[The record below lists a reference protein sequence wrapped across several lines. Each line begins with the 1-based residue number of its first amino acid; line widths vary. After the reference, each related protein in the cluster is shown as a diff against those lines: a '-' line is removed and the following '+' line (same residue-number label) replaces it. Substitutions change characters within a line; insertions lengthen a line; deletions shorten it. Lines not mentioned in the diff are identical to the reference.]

1 MLAIEVELL
10 TGRYAA
16 TQHNDRSR
24 AEWPPHPA
32 RFFSALVAALHDREP
47 VDERERD
54 ALRWLEEQPAP
65 QLDVDLEVSE
75 EIGRRQVHSVFVP
88 VNDVT
93 LVGDPEAEVRKA
105 REQLA
110 ELEGSEQTNEVK
122 AQVTK
127 TRKAVE
133 REEKKLAK
141 VLESQQAAPKNPT
154 KEDLKRATALL
165 PERRNR
171 QERTFP
177 VVIPERS
184 SFAFLWPEAEPAEHL
199 GALRQL
205 CDRVTRLGHSSSL
218 VRCVIV
224 ERSIEPTL
232 VPHKSGE
239 HVLRVVG
246 PGQLERLEEAYTRHQ
261 AVEPRVL
268 PARPQRYGEPGRD
281 DPQRP
286 RSLFTDEW
294 ILFERIGGMRPL
306 ASRGIDLAV
315 ALRRA
320 LIEVH
325 GRENLPAV
333 LSGHD
338 AKGEW
343 ASQPHLAFV
352 PLPWVGHEHADGSV
366 QGLALIAPC
375 SIAPD
380 ERETLMRL
388 LAKWESERGER
399 DDDYAIELGTPS
411 GLGRPLQIRLRR
423 VEVPNKATLHATRW
437 CKPSR
442 RFITATP
449 IALDRH
455 PGNLRSNVDRT
466 ADKAA
471 AEAAASIEDA
481 CERIGLP
488 RPSGVSISLA
498 PLLPGAQHVRQFAPW
513 PPQPGR
519 ARRARVHAEI
529 VFPEAVCGPVLLGAG
544 RYFGLG
550 LCLPVGDGNVDVWQ
564 TRRPPEGSESKSTR
578 DDDKREGRPQ

>member
-32 RFFSALVAALHDREP
+32 RFFSAMVAALHDREP
-47 VDERERD
+47 VDKRESD
-54 ALRWLEEQPAP
+54 ALRWLEKQPAP
-65 QLDVDLEVSE
+65 QLDVDIDVNEV
-75 EIGRRQVHSVFVP
+75 IGRRNVHSVFVP

-105 REQLA
+105 RSKLA
-110 ELEGSEQTNEVK
+110 ELEGSEQTRDVK
-122 AQVTK
+122 AQVK
-127 TRKAVE
+127 KARKAVDK
-133 REEKKLAK
+133 EEKKLAK
-141 VLESQQAAPKNPT
+141 FLESQQAVPT
-154 KEDLKRATALL
+154 KPSREDVKRGTALL

-177 VVIPERS
+177 VVVPERS
-184 SFAFLWPEAEPAEHL
+184 SFTFLWPETVPAEHL

-218 VRCVIV
+218 VRCVMV

-232 VPHKSGE
+232 VPHKTGE

-246 PGQLERLEEAYTRHQ
+246 PGQLERLQEAYAHHQ
-261 AVEPRVL
+261 AIHPRVL
-268 PARPQRYGEPGRD
+268 PAHPQRYGEPGRD
-281 DPQRP
+281 NPPRP
-286 RSLFTDEW
+286 RSVFTDEW
-294 ILFERIGGMRPL
+294 IVLERIEGKRPL

-315 ALRRA
+315 ALRRE
-320 LIEVH
+320 LIEIH
-325 GRENLPAV
+325 GPENLPAI

-338 AKGEW
+338 AKGER

-366 QGLALIAPC
+366 QGFALILPRLIAP
-375 SIAPD
+375 D
-380 ERETLMRL
+380 NRETMMRL
-388 LAKWESERGER
+388 LAKWESERGDR
-399 DDDYAIELGTPS
+399 DDDYAIELGTPPD
-411 GLGRPLQIRLRR
+411 LGRPFQIRLRR
-423 VEVPNKATLHATRW
+423 VELPNKTTLNAMRW
-437 CKPSR
+437 CKASR

-455 PGNLRSNVDRT
+455 PGNLRSNMERT
-466 ADKAA
+466 AHKAA
-471 AEAAASIEDA
+471 AEAASSIEDA

-488 RPSGVSISLA
+488 RPLDVSISLA

-513 PPQPGR
+513 PQSGR
-519 ARRARVHAEI
+519 PRRARVHAEI

-550 LCLPVGDGNVDVWQ
+550 LCLPVADRNA
-564 TRRPPEGSESKSTR
+564 SA
-578 DDDKREGRPQ
+578 GRTTS

>member
-32 RFFSALVAALHDREP
+32 RFFSALVAALHDRDP
-47 VDERERD
+47 VDERECD
-54 ALRWLEEQPAP
+54 ALRWLEKQPAP
-65 QLDVDLEVSE
+65 QLDVDLEVNE
-75 EIGRRQVHSVFVP
+75 VIGRRKVHSVFVP

-93 LVGDPEAEVRKA
+93 LVGDPEAELRKT
-105 REQLA
+105 RESLA
-110 ELEGSEQTNEVK
+110 ELEGSEQTSEVK
-122 AQVTK
+122 AQVK
-127 TRKAVE
+127 KARE
-133 REEKKLAK
+133 ALEKEEKTLARF
-141 VLESQQAAPKNPT
+141 LESQHAAPTYPS
-154 KEDLKRATALL
+154 KEDLKRGTALL

-177 VVIPERS
+177 VVVPERS
-184 SFAFLWPEAEPAEHL
+184 SFTFLWPEVEPAEHL
-199 GALRQL
+199 EALRRL

-218 VRCVIV
+218 VCCVIV
-224 ERSIEPTL
+224 ERLIEPTL
-232 VPHKSGE
+232 VPHKTGE

-246 PGQLERLEEAYTRHQ
+246 PGQLGQLEEAYKRHQ
-261 AVEPRVL
+261 AVDPRVL
-268 PARPQRYGEPGRD
+268 PARPQRYGEPRRD
-281 DPQRP
+281 DPHRP
-286 RSLFTDEW
+286 CSLFTDDW
-294 ILFERIGGMRPL
+294 IVLERIDGKRPL
-306 ASRGIDLAV
+306 ASRGIDFAV

-320 LIEVH
+320 LIEIA
-325 GRENLPAV
+325 GRENLPV
-333 LSGHD
+333 ILSSHD
-338 AKGEW
+338 AKGDR
-343 ASQPHLAFV
+343 ASQLHLAFV

-366 QGLALIAPC
+366 QGLALIPPR

-380 ERETLMRL
+380 EREALMRL
-388 LAKWESERGER
+388 LAKWESERGDR
-399 DDDYAIELGTPS
+399 DDDYAIKLGTPS
-411 GLGRPLQIRLRR
+411 DLGLPLQIRFRR
-423 VEVPNKATLHATRW
+423 VEVPNKATLNSARW
-437 CKPSR
+437 CRASR

-466 ADKAA
+466 AHKAA
-471 AEAAASIEDA
+471 AEAESAVEDA

-488 RPSGVSISLA
+488 RPSDVSISLA

-529 VFPEAVCGPVLLGAG
+529 VFPEAVCGPILLGAG

-550 LCLPVGDGNVDVWQ
+550 LCLPVGDGNASAG
-564 TRRPPEGSESKSTR
+564 RRTS
-578 DDDKREGRPQ
+578 

>member
-1 MLAIEVELL
+1 MLAIEVELI

-47 VDERERD
+47 VDQREWD
-54 ALRWLEEQPAP
+54 ALRWLEKQPAP
-65 QLDVDLEVSE
+65 QLDVDLDVDEV
-75 EIGRRQVHSVFVP
+75 IGRRQVHSVFVP

-93 LVGDPEAEVRKA
+93 LVGDPEAGIRNA
-105 REQLA
+105 RETLV
-110 ELEGSEQTNEVK
+110 ELEGREQTDEVK
-122 AQVTK
+122 AQVK
-127 TRKAVE
+127 KARKAVE
-133 REEKKLAK
+133 KEKKKLAK
-141 VLESQQAAPKNPT
+141 FLESQQAAPANPS
-154 KEDLKRATALL
+154 KEDLKRGTALL

-177 VVIPERS
+177 VVVPERS
-184 SFAFLWPEAEPAEHL
+184 LFAFLWPETEPAEHL
-199 GALRQL
+199 SALRQL

-218 VRCVIV
+218 VRCVVV

-232 VPHKSGE
+232 VPHKTGE

-246 PGQLERLEEAYTRHQ
+246 PGQLERLEDSYKRHQ
-261 AVEPRVL
+261 AVDPRVL
-268 PARPQRYGEPGRD
+268 PSRPQRYGEPGRD

-286 RSLFTDEW
+286 RSVFTDDW
-294 ILFERIGGMRPL
+294 IVLERIDGKRPL

-320 LIEVH
+320 LIEIH
-325 GRENLPAV
+325 GRENLPAI

-343 ASQPHLAFV
+343 ASKPHLAFV

-366 QGLALIAPC
+366 QGLALIAPR

-380 ERETLMRL
+380 DREALMRL
-388 LAKWESERGER
+388 LAKWESERGDR
-399 DDDYAIELGTPS
+399 DADYAIELGTPS
-411 GLGRPLQIRLRR
+411 DLGRPLQIRLRR
-423 VEVPNKATLHATRW
+423 VEVPNKATLNATRW
-437 CKPSR
+437 CKASR

-466 ADKAA
+466 AHKAA
-471 AEAAASIEDA
+471 AEAASSIEDA

-488 RPSGVSISLA
+488 HPADVSISLA
-498 PLLPGAQHVRQFAPW
+498 PLLPGAQHVREFAPW
-513 PPQPGR
+513 PRQPGR

-529 VFPEAVCGPVLLGAG
+529 VFPEAVRGPVLIGAG

-550 LCLPVGDGNVDVWQ
+550 LCLPVAGRNASAE
-564 TRRPPEGSESKSTR
+564 RRTS
-578 DDDKREGRPQ
+578 

>member
-16 TQHNDRSR
+16 TQYNDRSR

-32 RFFSALVAALHDREP
+32 RFFSALVAALYDREP
-47 VDERERD
+47 VDKCEED

-65 QLDVDLEVSE
+65 QLDVDLQVSE
-75 EIGRRQVHSVFVP
+75 EVGRRQVHSVFVP
-88 VNDVT
+88 VNDVS
-93 LVGDPEAEVRKA
+93 LVGDPEAELRKA

-110 ELEGSEQTNEVK
+110 ELERSEQTDEVK
-122 AQVTK
+122 AQVK
-127 TRKAVE
+127 KARKAVG

-141 VLESQQAAPKNPT
+141 FLDSQQAAPRNPS
-154 KEDLKRATALL
+154 KEDLKRGTALL

-177 VVIPERS
+177 VVVPERS
-184 SFAFLWPEAEPAEHL
+184 SFAFLWPGAEPAEHL
-199 GALRQL
+199 EALRRL

-232 VPHKSGE
+232 VPYKFGE

-246 PGQLERLEEAYTRHQ
+246 PGQLERLEEAYKRHQ
-261 AVEPRVL
+261 AIDPRVL
-268 PARPQRYGEPGRD
+268 PAHPQRYGEPGRE
-281 DPQRP
+281 DPRRP
-286 RSLFTDEW
+286 RSVFTDTW
-294 ILFERIGGMRPL
+294 IVLERIDGSRPL
-306 ASRGIDLAV
+306 ASRAIDLAV

-320 LIEVH
+320 LIENH
-325 GRENLPAV
+325 GQENLPAV

-338 AKGEW
+338 ATGER
-343 ASQPHLAFV
+343 ASHAHLAIV
-352 PLPWVGHEHADGSV
+352 PLPWVGHDHSDGSV
-366 QGLALIAPC
+366 QGLALITPR
-375 SIAPD
+375 SITSD
-380 ERETLMRL
+380 EREALMRL
-388 LAKWESERGER
+388 LAKWETECGDK

-411 GLGRPLQIRLRR
+411 DLGRPLQIRLRR

-437 CKPSR
+437 CKASR

-466 ADKAA
+466 AHKAA
-471 AEAAASIEDA
+471 AEAASSIEDA

-488 RPSGVSISLA
+488 RPSDVSISLA

-550 LCLPVGDGNVDVWQ
+550 LCLPIADRNASAE
-564 TRRPPEGSESKSTR
+564 RSTS
-578 DDDKREGRPQ
+578 